1 MWHVNFCIDTETA
14 RSREQLSARFDHDL
28 DKLVAFFQEEEK
40 KSASKLRN
48 FQKKKKVSN
57 T

>member
-1 MWHVNFCIDTETA
+1 MEQDKIISEV
-14 RSREQLSARFDHDL
+14 RKVREQLSARFDHDL

-48 FQKKKKVSN
+48 FQNKRKKVPSN
-57 T
+57 